1 MWQQSFG
8 WRRASVGTKIIIPY
22 LILTLIIAGVGAF
35 IVTSLVTGS
44 LQERFGN
51 QLVDAGR
58 IVASGM
64 VDYEEDRLTVLRH
77 VANTEGVAESLQE
90 GDHDQ
95 LALLVPQIAR
105 TSNMEFVVLI
115 DANGKEIYGWERI
128 EGGSEDTY
136 TGVAFSDLPD
146 FEMVLAGVDDG
157 FGIKRTVV
165 AEIDGEPFLMTIGP
179 VYENE
184 EIVGAVIV
192 GTSIAKTLTDLSQKA
207 AAKITLYD
215 TTGKVLATTLMDL
228 QEDGNLILQEPE
240 TQYERVTRLLL
251 STDDIVTAVTED
263 KTPLR
268 QVEVNQ
274 REYQLAYGDWRM
286 RDRTFGFFSVALPS
300 NFIVSTAT
308 ASRNQLSFMFSLA
321 TIAVIALGF
330 FTARWIV
337 RPLNRLVDVSTAV
350 TEGDLEQ
357 RTGIKRQDE
366 IGTLAHSFDSMT
378 DNLVKQNRQLIAQ
391 ASNLEAILHSIAD
404 SVIVFDS
411 DNHII
416 DFNPAAESMIKTIR
430 QLSQTNDIEEED
442 LAQLF
447 APQQENATLTQR
459 HKVGSR
465 VFSSSIAPVNTP
477 DGDTLGR
484 VVVLRDITRE
494 AEADELRDGFITTVS
509 HELRTPLTP
518 IKGYIDLLKM
528 TKENLDEQQIG
539 FLDTISYHTGVLTS
553 HVNKIIELSEIQS
566 GSLTIV
572 RTNMN
577 LADLISESVE
587 SWKPRLV
594 EHDLSVQLQMT
605 DNQLWINGDA
615 KRLQSAL
622 DNLLE
627 NAWRYTLKGGKVTV
641 KVEHQHNQLI
651 LSIADTGIGIK
662 PTDMPYLFTRFF
674 RVQNK
679 LAFNEEGVGLGLFTV
694 KYIVELHDG
703 QVWATSEPNVGSTFH
718 IELPLLQ
725 ETSN

>member
-77 VANTEGVAESLQE
+77 VANTEGVAGSLQK
-90 GDHDQ
+90 GDHNQ
-95 LALLVPQIAR
+95 LALLVPQIIRA
-105 TSNMEFVVLI
+105 SNMEFVALI
-115 DANGKEIYGWERI
+115 DADGKEIYGWERI
-128 EGGSEDTY
+128 EGDSH
-136 TGVAFSDLPD
+136 TGADFSDLPD
-146 FEMVLAGVDDG
+146 FNMVLAGVDDG
-157 FGIKRTVV
+157 FGTKRTVV
-165 AEIDGEPFLMTIGP
+165 AEINGEPFLMTIGP

-184 EIVGAVIV
+184 EIVGAVMV

-215 TTGKVLATTLMDL
+215 TTGQVLATTLMDL

-240 TQYERVTRLLL
+240 TQYKRITRLLL
-251 STDDIVTAVTED
+251 NTDDIVTAVGED

-268 QVEVNQ
+268 QVAVNQ
-274 REYQLAYGDWRM
+274 RDYQLAYGDWRM

-300 NFIVSTAT
+300 NFIISTAT

-321 TIAVIALGF
+321 TIAVIALGV

-337 RPLNRLVDVSTAV
+337 HPLNRLVDVSTAV

-366 IGTLAHSFDSMT
+366 IGALAYSFDSMT
-378 DNLVKQNRQLIAQ
+378 DNLVEQNRQLIAQ
-391 ASNLEAILHSIAD
+391 ASNLKAILHSIAD

-416 DFNPAAESMIKTIR
+416 DFNPAAESMIKIVR
-430 QLSQTNDIEEED
+430 EMSPTNDIEEED

-447 APQQENATLTQR
+447 APQQENTTLLAAQR
-459 HKVGSR
+459 HRVGNH

-484 VVVLRDITRE
+484 VVVLHDITRE
-494 AEADELRDGFITTVS
+494 VEADNLRDGFITTVS

-528 TKENLDEQQIG
+528 TGKNFDKQQIE
-539 FLDTISYHTGVLTS
+539 FLDTISYHTNVLTN

-572 RTNMN
+572 RTDMN
-577 LADLISESVE
+577 LTDLISESIE

-594 EHDLSVQLQMT
+594 EHDLSMQLQMT

-615 KRLQSAL
+615 KRLQSVL

-627 NAWRYTLKGGKVTV
+627 NAWRYTLEGGKITV
-641 KVEHQHNQLI
+641 KVERQHNQLI

-718 IELPLLQ
+718 IKLPLLQ